1 MKEIQIVGF
10 MLGEEEYGVDI
21 LSVDEILKMTKIT
34 RVPKSSEFVKGVIN
48 LRGNVVPIL
57 NVRKKFKGEE
67 KVVDETTRII
77 ILTVN
82 NNRFGII
89 IDNVTE
95 VIRIREEDIE
105 EPNLIDSVDKKYV
118 DGVGKYNGRLLI
130 LLKLDQTIP
139 PGAHLAIAIESSF
152 IFLI

>member
-1 MKEIQIVGF
+1 MKEMQIVGF

-21 LSVDEILKMTKIT
+21 LSVNEILKMTKIT
-34 RVPKSSEFVKGVIN
+34 RVPKSSEYVKGVIN

-67 KVVDETTRII
+67 KIVDDTTRII

-82 NNRFGII
+82 DNRFGII
-89 IDNVTE
+89 VDNVTE
-95 VIRIREEDIE
+95 VIRIKEEDIE
-105 EPNLIDSVDKKYV
+105 EPNLIDSIDKKYV

-130 LLKLDQTIP
+130 LLKLDQILTIT
-139 PGAHLAIAIESSF
+139 GSEELKVE
-152 IFLI
+152 

>member
-1 MKEIQIVGF
+1 MQIVGF

-21 LSVDEILKMTKIT
+21 LSVNEILKMTKIT

-57 NVRKKFKGEE
+57 NIRKKFKGEE
-67 KVVDETTRII
+67 KVVDDTTRII

-82 NNRFGII
+82 SNRFGII
-89 IDNVTE
+89 VDNVTE
-95 VIRIREEDIE
+95 VIRISEEDIE

-118 DGVGKYNGRLLI
+118 NGVGKYNGRLLI
-130 LLKLDQTIP
+130 LLKLDQVLTIVDSDEIK
-139 PGAHLAIAIESSF
+139 GE
-152 IFLI
+152 

>member
-1 MKEIQIVGF
+1 

-21 LSVDEILKMTKIT
+21 LSVNEILKMTKIT

-89 IDNVTE
+89 VDNVTE

-130 LLKLDQTIP
+130 LLKLDQILTIT
-139 PGAHLAIAIESSF
+139 GSEEIKGE
-152 IFLI
+152 

>member
-1 MKEIQIVGF
+1 MQIVGF

-21 LSVDEILKMTKIT
+21 LSVNEILKMTKIT
-34 RVPKSSEFVKGVIN
+34 RVPKSSEYVKGVIN

-67 KVVDETTRII
+67 KIVDDTTRII

-82 NNRFGII
+82 DNRFGII
-89 IDNVTE
+89 VDNVTE
-95 VIRIREEDIE
+95 VIRIKEEDIE
-105 EPNLIDSVDKKYV
+105 EPNLIDSIDQKYV

-130 LLKLDQTIP
+130 LLKLDQILTIT
-139 PGAHLAIAIESSF
+139 GSEELKGE
-152 IFLI
+152 

>member
-130 LLKLDQTIP
+130 LLKLDQILTITASEEIK
-139 PGAHLAIAIESSF
+139 GE
-152 IFLI
+152 

>member
-1 MKEIQIVGF
+1 MSEMQIVGF

-21 LSVDEILKMTKIT
+21 LSVNEILKMTKIT

-57 NVRKKFKGEE
+57 NIRKKFKGEE
-67 KVVDETTRII
+67 KIVDDSTRII

-89 IDNVTE
+89 VDNVTE
-95 VIRIREEDIE
+95 VIRISEEDIE

-118 DGVGKYNGRLLI
+118 NCVGKYNGRLLF
-130 LLKLDQTIP
+130 LLKLDQVLTIVDSDEIK
-139 PGAHLAIAIESSF
+139 GE
-152 IFLI
+152 

>member
-1 MKEIQIVGF
+1 MKELQIVGF

-21 LSVDEILKMTKIT
+21 LSVNEILKMTKIT

-67 KVVDETTRII
+67 KVVDDTTRII

-89 IDNVTE
+89 VDNVTE
-95 VIRIREEDIE
+95 VIRIKEEDIE
-105 EPNLIDSVDKKYV
+105 EPNLIDSIDKKYV

-130 LLKLDQTIP
+130 LLKLDQILTIT
-139 PGAHLAIAIESSF
+139 GSEELKVE
-152 IFLI
+152 

>member
-1 MKEIQIVGF
+1 MSEMQIVGF

-21 LSVDEILKMTKIT
+21 LSVNEILKMTKIT

-57 NVRKKFKGEE
+57 NIRKKFKGEE
-67 KVVDETTRII
+67 KVVDDTTRII

-82 NNRFGII
+82 SNRFGII
-89 IDNVTE
+89 VDNVTE
-95 VIRIREEDIE
+95 VIRISEEDIE

-118 DGVGKYNGRLLI
+118 NGVGKYNGRLLI
-130 LLKLDQTIP
+130 LLKLDQVLTIVDSDEIK
-139 PGAHLAIAIESSF
+139 GE
-152 IFLI
+152 

>member
-1 MKEIQIVGF
+1 LKEIQIVGF

-21 LSVDEILKMTKIT
+21 LSVNEILKMTKIT

-89 IDNVTE
+89 VDNVTE

-130 LLKLDQTIP
+130 LLKLDQILTIT
-139 PGAHLAIAIESSF
+139 GSEEIKGE
-152 IFLI
+152 

>member
-1 MKEIQIVGF
+1 MQIVGF

-21 LSVDEILKMTKIT
+21 LSVNEILKMTKIT

-57 NVRKKFKGEE
+57 NIRKKFKGEE
-67 KVVDETTRII
+67 KVVDDSTRII

-82 NNRFGII
+82 SNRFGII
-89 IDNVTE
+89 VDNVTE
-95 VIRIREEDIE
+95 VIRISEEDIE

-118 DGVGKYNGRLLI
+118 NGVGKYNGRLLI
-130 LLKLDQTIP
+130 LLKLDQVLTIVDSEEIK
-139 PGAHLAIAIESSF
+139 GE
-152 IFLI
+152 

>member
-130 LLKLDQTIP
+130 LLKLDQK
-139 PGAHLAIAIESSF
+139 L
-152 IFLI
+152 

>member
-1 MKEIQIVGF
+1 MQIVGF

-21 LSVDEILKMTKIT
+21 LSVNEILKMTKIT

-67 KVVDETTRII
+67 KVVDDTTRII

-89 IDNVTE
+89 VDNVTE
-95 VIRIREEDIE
+95 VIRIKEEDIE
-105 EPNLIDSVDKKYV
+105 EPNLIDSIDKKYV

-130 LLKLDQTIP
+130 LLKLDQILTIT
-139 PGAHLAIAIESSF
+139 GSEELKVE
-152 IFLI
+152 

>member
-1 MKEIQIVGF
+1 MSEMQIVGF

-21 LSVDEILKMTKIT
+21 LSVNEILKMTKIT

-57 NVRKKFKGEE
+57 NIRKKFKGEE
-67 KVVDETTRII
+67 KIVDDSTRII

-89 IDNVTE
+89 VDNVTE
-95 VIRIREEDIE
+95 VIRISEEDIE

-118 DGVGKYNGRLLI
+118 NGVGKYNGRLLI
-130 LLKLDQTIP
+130 LLKLDQVLTIVDSDEIK
-139 PGAHLAIAIESSF
+139 GE
-152 IFLI
+152 

>member
-1 MKEIQIVGF
+1 MQIVGF

-21 LSVDEILKMTKIT
+21 LSVNEILKMTKIT
-34 RVPKSSEFVKGVIN
+34 RVPKSSEYVKGVIN

-67 KVVDETTRII
+67 KIVDDTTRII

-82 NNRFGII
+82 DNRFGII
-89 IDNVTE
+89 VDNVTE
-95 VIRIREEDIE
+95 VIRIKEEDIE
-105 EPNLIDSVDKKYV
+105 EPNLIDSIDKKYV

-130 LLKLDQTIP
+130 LLKLDQILTIT
-139 PGAHLAIAIESSF
+139 GSEELKGE
-152 IFLI
+152 

>member
-1 MKEIQIVGF
+1 MQIVGF

-21 LSVDEILKMTKIT
+21 LSVNEILKMTKIT
-34 RVPKSSEFVKGVIN
+34 RVPKSSEYVKGVIN

-67 KVVDETTRII
+67 KIVDDTTRII

-82 NNRFGII
+82 DNRFGII
-89 IDNVTE
+89 VDNVTE
-95 VIRIREEDIE
+95 VIRIKEEDIE
-105 EPNLIDSVDKKYV
+105 EPNLIDSIDKKYV

-130 LLKLDQTIP
+130 LLKLDQILTIT
-139 PGAHLAIAIESSF
+139 GSEELKVE
-152 IFLI
+152 

>member
-1 MKEIQIVGF
+1 MQIVGF

-21 LSVDEILKMTKIT
+21 LSVNEILKMTKIT

-57 NVRKKFKGEE
+57 NIRKKFKGEE
-67 KVVDETTRII
+67 KIVDDSTRII

-89 IDNVTE
+89 VDNVTE
-95 VIRIREEDIE
+95 VIRISEEDIE

-118 DGVGKYNGRLLI
+118 NGVGKYNGRLLI
-130 LLKLDQTIP
+130 LLKLDQVLTIVDSDEIK
-139 PGAHLAIAIESSF
+139 GE
-152 IFLI
+152 

>member
-21 LSVDEILKMTKIT
+21 LSVNEILKMTKIT

-89 IDNVTE
+89 VDNVTE

-130 LLKLDQTIP
+130 LLKLDQILTIT
-139 PGAHLAIAIESSF
+139 GSEEIKGE
-152 IFLI
+152 

>member
-1 MKEIQIVGF
+1 MQIVGF

-21 LSVDEILKMTKIT
+21 LSVNEILKMTKIT

-57 NVRKKFKGEE
+57 NIRKKFKGEE
-67 KVVDETTRII
+67 KVVDDSTRII

-82 NNRFGII
+82 SNRFGII
-89 IDNVTE
+89 VDNVTE
-95 VIRIREEDIE
+95 VIRISEEDIE

-118 DGVGKYNGRLLI
+118 NGVGKYNGRLLI
-130 LLKLDQTIP
+130 LLKLDQVLSIVDSEEIK
-139 PGAHLAIAIESSF
+139 GE
-152 IFLI
+152 

>member
-1 MKEIQIVGF
+1 MLKEMQIVGF

-21 LSVDEILKMTKIT
+21 LSVNEILKMTKIT
-34 RVPKSSEFVKGVIN
+34 RVPKSSEYVKGVIN

-67 KVVDETTRII
+67 KIVDDTTRII

-82 NNRFGII
+82 ENRFGII
-89 IDNVTE
+89 VDNVTE
-95 VIRIREEDIE
+95 VIRIKEEDIE
-105 EPNLIDSVDKKYV
+105 EPNLIDSIDKKYV

-130 LLKLDQTIP
+130 LLKLDQILTIT
-139 PGAHLAIAIESSF
+139 GSEELKVE
-152 IFLI
+152 

>member
-1 MKEIQIVGF
+1 MQIVGF

-21 LSVDEILKMTKIT
+21 LSVNEILKMTKIT
-34 RVPKSSEFVKGVIN
+34 RVPKSSEYVKGVIN

-67 KVVDETTRII
+67 KIVDDTTRII

-82 NNRFGII
+82 ENRFGII
-89 IDNVTE
+89 VDNVTE
-95 VIRIREEDIE
+95 VIRIKEEDIE
-105 EPNLIDSVDKKYV
+105 EPNLIDSIDKKYV

-130 LLKLDQTIP
+130 LLKLDQILTIT
-139 PGAHLAIAIESSF
+139 GSEELKVE
-152 IFLI
+152 

>member
-1 MKEIQIVGF
+1 MQIVGF

-21 LSVDEILKMTKIT
+21 LSVNEILKMTKIT
-34 RVPKSSEFVKGVIN
+34 RVPKSSEYVKGVIN

-67 KVVDETTRII
+67 KIVDDTTRII

-82 NNRFGII
+82 ENRFGII
-89 IDNVTE
+89 VDNVTE
-95 VIRIREEDIE
+95 VIRIKEEDIE
-105 EPNLIDSVDKKYV
+105 EPNLIDSIDKKYV

-130 LLKLDQTIP
+130 LLKLDQILTIT
-139 PGAHLAIAIESSF
+139 GSEELKGE
-152 IFLI
+152 